1 MTDTAVRPLTDDE
14 ARPVIGNR
22 PLTSA
27 QVMDHLGIS
36 RATFWKYARQY
47 PRQFRT
53 YVSGRWR
60 VMDVEDLERWKRFKK
75 ELDAA

>member
-1 MTDTAVRPLTDDE
+1 MTNTATRPLSDAE
-14 ARPVIGNR
+14 AAPAMGPR

-27 QVMDHLGIS
+27 EVMEHLGIS
-36 RATFWKYARQY
+36 RATFWKYARQH

-53 YVSGRWR
+53 YLSGRWR

>member
-1 MTDTAVRPLTDDE
+1 MTDTTTRPLSDTE
-14 ARPVIGNR
+14 AAAAMGSR

-27 QVMDHLGIS
+27 QVMEHLGIS

-53 YVSGRWR
+53 YLSGSWR

>member
-1 MTDTAVRPLTDDE
+1 MTDTANRPLSDAE
-14 ARPVIGNR
+14 ATRAIGPR

-53 YVSGRWR
+53 YLSGGWR
-60 VMDVEDLERWKRFKK
+60 VMDVDDLERWKRFKK